1 MLMEPYRYL
10 AWGLAMHIIS
20 SELRKIAPLLV
31 AVVLLLGV
39 AGCGDEV
46 KLPPMSAEE
55 VVKKAA
61 TAIQAPKSFHF
72 NLKTDNMH
80 TFGGGP
86 WLTDADGDAVKP
98 DKMRGKVTV
107 RYSGAIVSS
116 DVIVDGESQYW
127 TIPPIGVWTRMPSYF
142 NVSQLFNPAKGAA
155 SILESVKGLSSD
167 DTEKIGGVPSYRV
180 KGTVS
185 PEALRALTQ
194 EVTVKSDIPV
204 TLWVAASNFLLTQ
217 VRLHGPLIEGEPGEI
232 ARTVTL
238 SDFDKE
244 VKIETPVVK

>member
-1 MLMEPYRYL
+1 MQSVTLQL
-10 AWGLAMHIIS
+10 SKTATF
-20 SELRKIAPLLV
+20 LV
-31 AVVLLLGV
+31 GVVLLLSV

-46 KLPPMSAEE
+46 KLPPMSADE

-72 NLKTDNMH
+72 SLKTDNMH
-80 TFGGGP
+80 SFGGGP

-98 DKMRGKVTV
+98 DKLLGKVTV

-116 DVIVDGESQYW
+116 NVIVDGESQYW
-127 TIPPIGVWTRMPSYF
+127 TIPPIGVWARMPSYF
-142 NVSQLFNPAKGAA
+142 NVSQLFNPSKGAA
-155 SILESVKGLSSD
+155 SILDSITGLSSD
-167 DTEKIGGVPSYRV
+167 DAEKIGGVPSYRV
-180 KGTVS
+180 KGMVS
-185 PEALRALTQ
+185 PEALRELTQ

-217 VRLHGPLIEGEPGEI
+217 VRLHGPLIEGEPAEI

-238 SDFDKE
+238 NDFDKE